1 MIFFF
6 RWKIRAA
13 DPAQSIEKTLSPKQR
28 VIILDDARKIW
39 KAMAD
44 KNNKDVKLPHDGYLK
59 LFQLRN
65 PSLQWCYP
73 HDVLMIDEGQDM
85 NPAMLDIFNKQ
96 KINKIIV
103 GDPNQQ
109 IYMFRGAIN
118 ALGSVEA
125 SSVYHLTQS
134 FRFGPRIGY
143 LANTCLEI
151 LQKVKTQTL
160 VGGKKRDKIINR
172 DEIKDVRDYK
182 PIAVIGRTN
191 IGLFQGMN
199 FSLVFLV

>member
-1 MIFFF
+1 
-6 RWKIRAA
+6 
-13 DPAQSIEKTLSPKQR
+13 
-28 VIILDDARKIW
+28 
-39 KAMAD
+39 
-44 KNNKDVKLPHDGYLK
+44 
-59 LFQLRN
+59 
-65 PSLQWCYP
+65 
-73 HDVLMIDEGQDM
+73 M

-191 IGLFQGMN
+191 IGLFQELAKIVCATTNPPKFAMLGGIEKYDYKDLIDIYHCYHKRPEKMVN
-199 FSLVFLV
+199 YKEFD